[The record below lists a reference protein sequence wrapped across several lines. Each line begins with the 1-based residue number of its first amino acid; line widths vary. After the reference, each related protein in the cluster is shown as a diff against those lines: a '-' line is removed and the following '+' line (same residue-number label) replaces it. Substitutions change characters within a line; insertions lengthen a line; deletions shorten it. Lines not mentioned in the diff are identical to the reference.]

1 MGTEPPNPQKLTP
14 EQEVF
19 LLIQR
24 VVSQIAIDHN
34 IRAISELVKLEDS
47 LTELVEEA
55 LRLSKEEPDAKRQ

>member
-1 MGTEPPNPQKLTP
+1 MGTNPPNPQKLTP
-14 EQEVF
+14 EQEIF

-24 VVSQIAIDHN
+24 TVSHISIDHD
-34 IRAISELVKLEDS
+34 IQRVSELVKLEDS